1 MVSCAWFFQNNYA
14 RGSLYGDCAM
24 SVTRRKKIILTTA
37 TLVVLIAAGALGLW
51 LSSRSGVPQAPAL
64 ATERL
69 QAAAAQRPVDKTDQV
84 IWDYQQRIRQ
94 MPGDVQSYAVL
105 GAAYIQK
112 ARDTGDPTYYGKA
125 QAVLDE
131 ALKRDPRNVE
141 ALIGA
146 GTLANARHQFR
157 EALQLGEQAR
167 VINPTVPRIYGVIA
181 DAQTEL
187 GMYDEAIQTLQTMI
201 DMRPDLSS
209 YSRISYA
216 RELHGD
222 IEGAIEAMQ
231 DAVTAGGPATENSA
245 WVRVQL
251 GNLYFTQG
259 DLARAE
265 QEYQRTLTVLPDY
278 VYAQAGLGRVRAAQG
293 KLDEA
298 ISFYQNAI
306 ARMPLP
312 EFVIALGETE
322 QAAGRSTEAAQQY
335 ELVRAMQQ
343 LFKANGV
350 DTDLELALFDADHPS
365 TDLKGGRDDP
375 AGTVALARAAY
386 ARRPSVK
393 AADALAWALF
403 KAGQI
408 AEARRYAGEA
418 LRLGTHDPLML
429 YHAGMIA
436 QAQGDSVAARDWL
449 ARSLERNP
457 SFSPL
462 YAPLARQALANLS
475 TAASK

>member
-1 MVSCAWFFQNNYA
+1 M
-14 RGSLYGDCAM
+14 RI
-24 SVTRRKKIILTTA
+24 TRPKIAVIGAALA
-37 TLVVLIAAGALGLW
+37 LALGAGAFGLW
-51 LSSRSGVPQAPAL
+51 RNSQSQPATG
-64 ATERL
+64 AAAQI
-69 QAAAAQRPVDKTDQV
+69 QAAASQRPVDKTDQV
-84 IWDYQQRIRQ
+84 IWDYQQRVRQ
-94 MPGDVQSYAVL
+94 SPDDVQSYAVL
-105 GAAYIQK
+105 GAAYMQK
-112 ARDTGDPTYYGKA
+112 VRDTGDPSFYAKA

-131 ALKRDPRNVE
+131 ALKRDPQNVD

-146 GTLANARHQFR
+146 GTLANARHEFR
-157 EALQLGEQAR
+157 EALQLGQQAKAL
-167 VINPTVPRIYGVIA
+167 NPTVPRIYGVIA
-181 DAQTEL
+181 DAQIEL
-187 GMYDEAIQTLQTMI
+187 GLYDDAVQTLQTMI
-201 DMRPDLSS
+201 DMRPDLGS

-222 IEGAIEAMQ
+222 MEGAIEAMQ
-231 DAVTAGGPATENSA
+231 AAVTAGGPATENSA

-293 KLDEA
+293 QLDAA
-298 ISFYQNAI
+298 IRLYQSAI

-312 EFVIALGETE
+312 EFVIALGETQ
-322 QAAGRSTEAAQQY
+322 QAAGHAAEADKQY

-365 TDLKGGRDDP
+365 AELKADV
-375 AGTVALARAAY
+375 TLALARDAY

-393 AADALAWALF
+393 AADTLAWALF
-403 KAGQI
+403 KAGQT
-408 AEARRYAGEA
+408 ADARRYADEA

-429 YHAGMIA
+429 YHAGTIA
-436 QAQGDSVAARDWL
+436 QAQGDSGAARDWL
-449 ARSLERNP
+449 ARALERNP
-457 SFSPL
+457 NFSPL
-462 YAPLARQALANLS
+462 YAPQARQALANIS

>member
-1 MVSCAWFFQNNYA
+1 M
-14 RGSLYGDCAM
+14 
-24 SVTRRKKIILTTA
+24 
-37 TLVVLIAAGALGLW
+37 
-51 LSSRSGVPQAPAL
+51 
-64 ATERL
+64 
-69 QAAAAQRPVDKTDQV
+69 
-84 IWDYQQRIRQ
+84 
-94 MPGDVQSYAVL
+94 
-105 GAAYIQK
+105 QK
-112 ARDTGDPTYYGKA
+112 VRDTGDPSFYAKA
-125 QAVLDE
+125 QSVLDE
-131 ALKRDPRNVE
+131 ALKRDPQNVE

-157 EALQLGEQAR
+157 QALQLGEQAKA
-167 VINPTVPRIYGVIA
+167 INPTVPRIYGVIA

-187 GMYDEAIQTLQTMI
+187 GMYDQAVQTLQTMI

-222 IEGAIEAMQ
+222 MEGAIEAMQ
-231 DAVTAGGPATENSA
+231 AAVTAGGPASENSA

-251 GNLYFTQG
+251 ANLYFTQG
-259 DLARAE
+259 DLAQAE
-265 QEYQRTLTVLPDY
+265 QEYRRTLMLLPDY

-298 ISFYQNAI
+298 IGLYQSAI

-312 EFVIALGETE
+312 EFVIALGETQ
-322 QAAGRSTEAAQQY
+322 QAAGHTAEAAKQY

-365 TDLKGGRDDP
+365 ADLRADT
-375 AGTVALARAAY
+375 TVALAREAY
-386 ARRPSVK
+386 TRRPSVK
-393 AADALAWALF
+393 AADTLAWALF
-403 KAGQI
+403 KAGQA
-408 AEARRYAGEA
+408 AEARHYADEA

-429 YHAGMIA
+429 YHAGTIA
-436 QAQGDSVAARDWL
+436 QAQGDRVAARDWL
-449 ARSLERNP
+449 TRSLERNP

-475 TAASK
+475 TTASK

>member
-1 MVSCAWFFQNNYA
+1 
-14 RGSLYGDCAM
+14 
-24 SVTRRKKIILTTA
+24 
-37 TLVVLIAAGALGLW
+37 
-51 LSSRSGVPQAPAL
+51 
-64 ATERL
+64 
-69 QAAAAQRPVDKTDQV
+69 
-84 IWDYQQRIRQ
+84 
-94 MPGDVQSYAVL
+94 
-105 GAAYIQK
+105 
-112 ARDTGDPTYYGKA
+112 
-125 QAVLDE
+125 
-131 ALKRDPRNVE
+131 
-141 ALIGA
+141 
-146 GTLANARHQFR
+146 
-157 EALQLGEQAR
+157 
-167 VINPTVPRIYGVIA
+167 VPRIYGVIA

-187 GMYDEAIQTLQTMI
+187 GLYDDAVQTLQTMI

-222 IEGAIEAMQ
+222 LAGAVEAMQ
-231 DAVTAGGPATENSA
+231 AAVTAGGPATENSA

-259 DLARAE
+259 DLAQAE
-265 QEYQRTLTVLPDY
+265 QEYQRTLTLLPDY

-298 ISFYQNAI
+298 IGLYQRAI

-312 EFVIALGETE
+312 EFVIALGETQ
-322 QAAGRSTEAAQQY
+322 QAAGHAAEAAKQY
-335 ELVRAMQQ
+335 ELVRAMEQ

-365 TDLKGGRDDP
+365 TDPKTGDETP
-375 AGTVALARAAY
+375 AATLVLARDAY

-393 AADALAWALF
+393 AADTLAWALL
-403 KAGQI
+403 KAGQA
-408 AEARRYAGEA
+408 AEARRYADEA

-429 YHAGMIA
+429 YHAGTIA
-436 QAQGDSVAARDWL
+436 QVQGDSVAARDWL
-449 ARSLERNP
+449 TRSLERNP